1 MAGEALLAEMEALR
15 DRVAGI
21 TDTALATC
29 DGLIIKADTVDVDPD
44 NIAAMAAAM
53 IGLARRMAIEAGR
66 GTLQEA
72 VAQGSGGYVATYAV
86 GTSALLVVVGD
97 AGLDVRHL
105 YRESRETV
113 ENLNQL
119 MTGTDRRKPT
129 GDARNLRVRA
139 YGRRRRC
146 AGATACGR
154 RRRRDHPGRT
164 PGTRSPAIHTCR
176 PTQARP
182 IRSPRRTRR
191 CHALTW

>member
-21 TDTALATC
+21 TDTALATR

-66 GTLQEA
+66 GTLYETI
-72 VAQGSGGYVATYAV
+72 AQGSGGYVATYAV

-97 AGLDVRHL
+97 TGLDTTQL

-113 ENLNQL
+113 EHLSQL
-119 MTGTDRRKPT
+119 MSGTDRRRPAG
-129 GDARNLRVRA
+129 GDTRNLRLAANAAVKIRRVVVL
-139 YGRRRRC
+139 GRHRRPPF
-146 AGATACGR
+146 AGAGQ
-154 RRRRDHPGRT
+154 PGL
-164 PGTRSPAIHTCR
+164 S
-176 PTQARP
+176 
-182 IRSPRRTRR
+182 
-191 CHALTW
+191 

>member
-21 TDTALATC
+21 TDTALATR

-66 GTLQEA
+66 GTLHEA
-72 VAQGSGGYVATYAV
+72 VVQGSGGYVATYAV

-97 AGLDVRHL
+97 AGLDVRRL

-113 ENLNQL
+113 ENLNEL
-119 MTGTDRRKPT
+119 MTGTDRRQPT
-129 GDARNLRVRA
+129 GDARNLRVSNLRPPD
-139 YGRRRRC
+139 YG
-146 AGATACGR
+146 AEATACGR
-154 RRRRDHPGRT
+154 RRRKDHPGRT
-164 PGTRSPAIHTCR
+164 PGARSSAIHTCR

-182 IRSPRRTRR
+182 VRSPRRRRR
-191 CHALTW
+191 CRALTW

>member
-21 TDTALATC
+21 TDTALATR

-66 GTLQEA
+66 GTLHEA

-113 ENLNQL
+113 EKLNQL
-119 MTGTDRRKPT
+119 ITGTDRRQPA
-129 GDARNLRVRA
+129 GDAKNLRGPAHGSA
-139 YGRRRRC
+139 YGL
-146 AGATACGR
+146 
-154 RRRRDHPGRT
+154 
-164 PGTRSPAIHTCR
+164 R
-176 PTQARP
+176 PTP
-182 IRSPRRTRR
+182 P
-191 CHALTW
+191 